1 MEIEQSYVIIGYFQT
16 VFLNS
21 YSSFN
26 QPVDWDY
33 WNQLMH
39 GIYNLASYDLIEKGK
54 YSVRD
59 KNNGIKYKFIKFE
72 TDMDNDDVK
81 KYVMSKVD
89 PYIIHNGNIYALNI
103 RFKTTI
109 SIDYGL
115 KELLEYISVFPNME
129 IYYQK
134 LNTVIDELN
143 NYLKECNMDIVLQLG
158 TDLSADFIDETDCYH
173 IDEDEDEYEDN
184 NQRGYIGIIEKG
196 ELIGQMIFQID
207 RFNKY
212 IHLENSCIG
221 KLNRGRSL
229 SVLSRLPLI
238 LFAYGNPDLID
249 LIGSQTVQKKGT
261 NIFASRSLLHKYFGF
276 YTHYPKNYISTIASR
291 TISHSIISAI
301 DHIENRVYAGAGVGA
316 GVTTPVI
323 TNMEQD
329 SDKVEN
335 ESKFV
340 NMHYQDDAYAKKIKE
355 YLMENKLFEV
365 YNMNEYHANTFL
377 LIKDMNTKYLTK
389 TLDSFKNCNKP
400 QLRG

>member
-158 TDLSADFIDETDCYH
+158 TDLSADFI
-173 IDEDEDEYEDN
+173 
-184 NQRGYIGIIEKG
+184 
-196 ELIGQMIFQID
+196 
-207 RFNKY
+207 
-212 IHLENSCIG
+212 
-221 KLNRGRSL
+221 
-229 SVLSRLPLI
+229 
-238 LFAYGNPDLID
+238 
-249 LIGSQTVQKKGT
+249 
-261 NIFASRSLLHKYFGF
+261 
-276 YTHYPKNYISTIASR
+276 ISYS
-291 TISHSIISAI
+291 
-301 DHIENRVYAGAGVGA
+301 
-316 GVTTPVI
+316 
-323 TNMEQD
+323 
-329 SDKVEN
+329 
-335 ESKFV
+335 
-340 NMHYQDDAYAKKIKE
+340 
-355 YLMENKLFEV
+355 
-365 YNMNEYHANTFL
+365 
-377 LIKDMNTKYLTK
+377 
-389 TLDSFKNCNKP
+389 TL
-400 QLRG
+400 